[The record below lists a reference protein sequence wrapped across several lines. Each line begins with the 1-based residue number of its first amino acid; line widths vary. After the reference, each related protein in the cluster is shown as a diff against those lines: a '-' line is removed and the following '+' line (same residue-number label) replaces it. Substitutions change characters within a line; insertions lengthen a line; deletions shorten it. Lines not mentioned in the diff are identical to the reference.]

1 MFSVTLTLSCSMFEL
16 IIFEIMDVLSFQ
28 SRWWTWKVDIYAMM
42 VLLIIVMPLYM
53 IYLAL
58 QPVCRT
64 RLQLGAASVLCF
76 SAFLFVFYKLGD
88 PFPILSEKQHGLL
101 SIEHGVSRIGV
112 IGVTSMAIMSGFGA
126 VNCPYTYM
134 AYFMRKIQ
142 DKVRRRRDRT
152 GQDGEDGRMSSLIA
166 HLLTS
171 CSVLLFVPMSPAPLR
186 FVFSRT
192 C

>member
-1 MFSVTLTLSCSMFEL
+1 MFSITLTLSCSMFEL

-42 VLLIIVMPLYM
+42 IILIIILPLYM

-58 QPVCRT
+58 QPMCRT
-64 RLQLGAASVLCF
+64 KLQLALSSALCF
-76 SAFLFVFYKLGD
+76 SAFLFIFYKLGD
-88 PFPILSEKQHGLL
+88 PFPILSDKKHALL

-142 DKVRRRRDRT
+142 DKVRASAMRLT
-152 GQDGEDGRMSSLIA
+152 HTICVEFQFNCLPSSAPSPLVS
-166 HLLTS
+166 LL
-171 CSVLLFVPMSPAPLR
+171 
-186 FVFSRT
+186 
-192 C
+192 